1 MRRTILAAAA
11 ALLIPAPAGAAYM
24 TYREWASL
32 SPPERTLYI
41 AGAFDQ
47 LTTIATPGDSAPV
60 GVNPAQ
66 RYQACVAR
74 AGMTDAQLAEN
85 VRTFAAARS
94 EVQALPVPV
103 ALMQYLAV
111 TCGSL

>member
-1 MRRTILAAAA
+1 MTYAEWA
-11 ALLIPAPAGAAYM
+11 AL
-24 TYREWASL
+24 
-32 SPPERTLYI
+32 SPGERALYI

-47 LTTIATPGDSAPV
+47 LTTIAAPGDPSST
-60 GVNPAQ
+60 GVSPAG
-66 RYQACVAR
+66 RYQACIAR
-74 AGMTDAQLAEN
+74 AGMTDAALAEN
-85 VRTFAAARS
+85 VRAFAAERR